1 MTAAKQSS
9 SNGATMSMDRVA
21 RHINGLEDRA
31 NSLWKDCNKL
41 DTEMSDNEAKIDVT
55 EKELTNLREQERELY
70 DKLEKVWKEKNKH
83 KNNKHRW
90 VLLQSKL

>member
-1 MTAAKQSS
+1 MTS
-9 SNGATMSMDRVA
+9 
-21 RHINGLEDRA
+21 
-31 NSLWKDCNKL
+31 
-41 DTEMSDNEAKIDVT
+41 
-55 EKELTNLREQERELY
+55 LREQERELY